1 MNGLD
6 ITGVVLAGG
15 RATRWDG
22 RDKGLIQV
30 SGQPM
35 ISHVL
40 DALAPQVEQVIISAN
55 RNLDEYRAFGLP
67 VVTDATRDFLG
78 PLAGIASGLAAART
92 EWVAIVPCDS
102 PLLAADCVDRLASAC
117 EEDERT
123 NVAVAHDGERIQPV
137 FALIRRALLE
147 DLDAFLESGER
158 KIDRWYGQ
166 QRMRLVDFSDNTDNF
181 LNINRRE
188 DRDMLEARMKQR
200 NVSE

>member
-1 MNGLD
+1 VNRQD

-30 SGQPM
+30 SGRPM

-40 DALAPQVEQVIISAN
+40 DALTPQVGQVIINAN

-67 VVTDATRDFLG
+67 VVTDASRDFLG

-92 EWVAIVPCDS
+92 EWVAITPCDS
-102 PLLAADCVDRLASAC
+102 PLLAADCVGRLVSAC
-117 EEDERT
+117 EDDART
-123 NVAVAHDGERIQPV
+123 DIAVAHDGERIQPV
-137 FALIRRALLE
+137 FALIRRGLLE
-147 DLDAFLESGER
+147 DLDAYLESGGR

-166 QRMRLVDFSDNTDNF
+166 QRMQLVDFSDNLDNF

-200 NVSE
+200 TIGE

>member
-1 MNGLD
+1 MNAED

-30 SGQPM
+30 SGRPM

-40 DALAPQVEQVIISAN
+40 DALAPQVERVIISAN
-55 RNLDEYRAFGLP
+55 RNLDGYRAFGLP
-67 VVTDATRDFLG
+67 VVTDASRDFLG

-102 PLLAADCVDRLASAC
+102 PLLAADCVDRLAVAC
-117 EEDERT
+117 EDDGSTEI
-123 NVAVAHDGERIQPV
+123 AVAHDGERIQPV
-137 FALIRRALLE
+137 FALIRRDLLGA
-147 DLDAFLESGER
+147 LDAFLESGER

-166 QRMRLVDFSDNTDNF
+166 QQMQLVDFSDNPDNF
-181 LNINRRE
+181 LNINRPE
-188 DRDMLEARMKQR
+188 DRDLLEARMKQR
-200 NVSE
+200 TVSQ

>member
-1 MNGLD
+1 MNAED

-55 RNLDEYRAFGLP
+55 RNLDAYRAFGLP
-67 VVTDATRDFLG
+67 VVTDASRDFLG

-200 NVSE
+200 NVSQ

>member
-1 MNGLD
+1 
-6 ITGVVLAGG
+6 
-15 RATRWDG
+15 
-22 RDKGLIQV
+22 
-30 SGQPM
+30 
-35 ISHVL
+35 
-40 DALAPQVEQVIISAN
+40 
-55 RNLDEYRAFGLP
+55 
-67 VVTDATRDFLG
+67 
-78 PLAGIASGLAAART
+78 
-92 EWVAIVPCDS
+92 VAIVPCDS

-200 NVSE
+200 NVSQ

>member
-1 MNGLD
+1 MGPQD

-22 RDKGLIQV
+22 RDKGLIEV
-30 SGQPM
+30 SGRPM

-55 RNLDEYRAFGLP
+55 RNLGEYRAFGLP
-67 VVTDATRDFLG
+67 VVTDASRDFLG

-102 PLLAADCVDRLASAC
+102 PLLAADCVGRLALAC
-117 EEDERT
+117 KDDRSTEI
-123 NVAVAHDGERIQPV
+123 AVAHDGERIQPV
-137 FALIRRALLE
+137 FALIRRDLLE
-147 DLDAFLESGER
+147 ALDAFLESGER

-166 QRMRLVDFSDNTDNF
+166 QQMQLVDFSDTPDNF
-181 LNINRRE
+181 LNINRPE
-188 DRDMLEARMKQR
+188 DRDLLEARMKQR